1 MLPSS
6 EWYRQFQLYLWIIPL
21 QRDMCETGRLNY
33 LLGGNSFHWFYW
45 KPEQLTKTGV
55 LYFRQVKLVET
66 NSALELYSIYKSSL
80 NLADLNKFYLQRI
93 FLFFTLGALGIS
105 TQVAPGL
112 SNEAA
117 FQESRLRSV
126 YFFKE

>member
-1 MLPSS
+1 M
-6 EWYRQFQLYLWIIPL
+6 
-21 QRDMCETGRLNY
+21 
-33 LLGGNSFHWFYW
+33 
-45 KPEQLTKTGV
+45 
-55 LYFRQVKLVET
+55 VET
-66 NSALELYSIYKSSL
+66 NSALELYYIYKSSL

-105 TQVAPGL
+105 QQVAPGL